1 MEEMKRTEPGNPEMI
16 SGNAASG
23 QNAAPGQDAV
33 PSQNFAAGQNQNLSR
48 NAASSPDPD
57 LSRNAASSPNAA
69 PGQNAV
75 PSQNSN
81 QNPIQVAERLFGA
94 LEYLVRNG
102 QSSLTELTQALHLN
116 KSTAHR
122 ILASLQC
129 MDYVRQ
135 DPESGRYEAT
145 FKLVDLADRLM
156 EQVDVAQMAR
166 PHLKNLAA
174 RVKETVHFVERDGS
188 EVIYIDK
195 VDPYDHSIRMTSHIG
210 SRMPFYR
217 SGVGKAMAAN
227 MSDPEIRT
235 LWENCTIERRTAY
248 TITNLD
254 EFMDE
259 IAEVRRKGYALDNE
273 ENEAGVRCIAA
284 ALSLDG
290 GSRYAFSI
298 SVPISRM
305 DNDRIRELSGIVLA
319 VKAEMDAELAGRN

>member
-1 MEEMKRTEPGNPEMI
+1 MEEMKRTEPGNSEMT
-16 SGNAASG
+16 SGNAASS
-23 QNAAPGQDAV
+23 QHAV
-33 PSQNFAAGQNQNLSR
+33 PSPNFAAGQNQNLSQ
-48 NAASSPDPD
+48 NAASSPNPD
-57 LSRNAASSPNAA
+57 LSRNAVL
-69 PGQNAV
+69 GQNL
-75 PSQNSN
+75 N

-319 VKAEMDAELAGRN
+319 VKAEMDAELAGRS

>member
-1 MEEMKRTEPGNPEMI
+1 MEEMKRTEPGNPEMT

-23 QNAAPGQDAV
+23 QNAAPGQ
-33 PSQNFAAGQNQNLSR
+33 NQDQSR
-48 NAASSPDPD
+48 NAALGQNQDQ
-57 LSRNAASSPNAA
+57 SRNAALGRNL
-69 PGQNAV
+69 
-75 PSQNSN
+75 N

-116 KSTAHR
+116 KSTTHR

-166 PHLKNLAA
+166 PHLKHLAA

-319 VKAEMDAELAGRN
+319 VKAEMDAELAGRS

>member
-1 MEEMKRTEPGNPEMI
+1 MEEMKRTEPGNSEMT
-16 SGNAASG
+16 SGNAA
-23 QNAAPGQDAV
+23 
-33 PSQNFAAGQNQNLSR
+33 PS
-48 NAASSPDPD
+48 
-57 LSRNAASSPNAA
+57 
-69 PGQNAV
+69 QNAV

-319 VKAEMDAELAGRN
+319 VKAEMDAELAGRS

>member
-1 MEEMKRTEPGNPEMI
+1 MEEMKRTKPGNPEMT

-23 QNAAPGQDAV
+23 QDAAPGQKQD
-33 PSQNFAAGQNQNLSR
+33 QSR
-48 NAASSPDPD
+48 NAA
-57 LSRNAASSPNAA
+57 LSQNQDQSRNAA
-69 PGQNAV
+69 PGQNQDQSRNAALGQDAAL
-75 PSQNSN
+75 SQNSN

-116 KSTAHR
+116 KSTTHR

-166 PHLKNLAA
+166 PHLKHLAA

-319 VKAEMDAELAGRN
+319 VKAEMDAELAGRS

>member
-1 MEEMKRTEPGNPEMI
+1 MEEMKRTEPGNSEMT
-16 SGNAASG
+16 SGNAA
-23 QNAAPGQDAV
+23 PG
-33 PSQNFAAGQNQNLSR
+33 QNFAAGQNQNLSR
-48 NAASSPDPD
+48 NAAPSPDPD
-57 LSRNAASSPNAA
+57 LSRNAVL
-69 PGQNAV
+69 G
-75 PSQNSN
+75 QNSN
-81 QNPIQVAERLFGA
+81 QNPVQVAERLFGA

-156 EQVDVAQMAR
+156 EQVDVAQMTR

-319 VKAEMDAELAGRN
+319 VKAEMDAELAGRS

>member
-1 MEEMKRTEPGNPEMI
+1 MEEMKRTEPGNPEMT

-23 QNAAPGQDAV
+23 QNAVSGQNAASSQNAAPSQNAV
-33 PSQNFAAGQNQNLSR
+33 PSQDAALSQ
-48 NAASSPDPD
+48 DPD
-57 LSRNAASSPNAA
+57 LSRNAVL
-69 PGQNAV
+69 GQN
-75 PSQNSN
+75 PN

-116 KSTAHR
+116 KSTTHR

-319 VKAEMDAELAGRN
+319 VKAEMDAELAGRS

>member
-1 MEEMKRTEPGNPEMI
+1 MEEMKRTEPGNSEMT

-23 QNAAPGQDAV
+23 QNALLSQNQDQSRNAAPGQ
-33 PSQNFAAGQNQNLSR
+33 NQDQSR

-57 LSRNAASSPNAA
+57 LSRNAVL
-69 PGQNAV
+69 GQN
-75 PSQNSN
+75 PN

-319 VKAEMDAELAGRN
+319 VKAEMDAELAGRS

>member
-1 MEEMKRTEPGNPEMI
+1 MEEMKRTEPGNPEMT

-23 QNAAPGQDAV
+23 QNAA

-319 VKAEMDAELAGRN
+319 VKAEMDAELAGRS

>member
-1 MEEMKRTEPGNPEMI
+1 MEEMKRTEPGNPEMS

-23 QNAAPGQDAV
+23 QNAAPS
-33 PSQNFAAGQNQNLSR
+33 PNFAAGQN
-48 NAASSPDPD
+48 PD
-57 LSRNAASSPNAA
+57 LSRNAVSSQNAASSPNPDLSRNAVL
-69 PGQNAV
+69 GQN
-75 PSQNSN
+75 PN

-319 VKAEMDAELAGRN
+319 VKAEMDAELAGRS

>member
-1 MEEMKRTEPGNPEMI
+1 MEEMKRTEPGNSEMI

-23 QNAAPGQDAV
+23 QNAE

-57 LSRNAASSPNAA
+57 LSRNTVL
-69 PGQNAV
+69 G
-75 PSQNSN
+75 QNSN

-319 VKAEMDAELAGRN
+319 VKAEMDAELAGRS

>member
-1 MEEMKRTEPGNPEMI
+1 MEEMKRTEPGNSEMI

-23 QNAAPGQDAV
+23 QNAA

-57 LSRNAASSPNAA
+57 LSRNAVL
-69 PGQNAV
+69 G
-75 PSQNSN
+75 QNSN

-116 KSTAHR
+116 KSTVHR

>member
-1 MEEMKRTEPGNPEMI
+1 MEEMKRTEPGNSEMT

-23 QNAAPGQDAV
+23 
-33 PSQNFAAGQNQNLSR
+33 QNFAAGQNQNLSR
-48 NAASSPDPD
+48 NAALSQDAVPSQDAALSPDPD
-57 LSRNAASSPNAA
+57 LSRNA
-69 PGQNAV
+69 V
-75 PSQNSN
+75 PSQNPN

-319 VKAEMDAELAGRN
+319 VKAEMDAELAGRS

>member
-1 MEEMKRTEPGNPEMI
+1 MEEMKRTEPGNPEMT

-23 QNAAPGQDAV
+23 Q
-33 PSQNFAAGQNQNLSR
+33 

-57 LSRNAASSPNAA
+57 LSRNVALGRNAVPSQDAASS
-69 PGQNAV
+69 QNAV
-75 PSQNSN
+75 PSQDAALSPDPDLSRNAVLGQNPN

-319 VKAEMDAELAGRN
+319 VKAEMDAELAGRS

>member
-1 MEEMKRTEPGNPEMI
+1 MEEMKRTEPGNPEMT

-23 QNAAPGQDAV
+23 QNAA

-48 NAASSPDPD
+48 NVASSPDPD
-57 LSRNAASSPNAA
+57 LSRNAVL
-69 PGQNAV
+69 GQN
-75 PSQNSN
+75 PN

-116 KSTAHR
+116 KSTTHR

-195 VDPYDHSIRMTSHIG
+195 VDPYDYSIRMTSHIG

-319 VKAEMDAELAGRN
+319 VKAEMDAELAGRS

>member
-1 MEEMKRTEPGNPEMI
+1 MEEMKRTEPGNPEMT
-16 SGNAASG
+16 SGNAVSG
-23 QNAAPGQDAV
+23 QNAA
-33 PSQNFAAGQNQNLSR
+33 L
-48 NAASSPDPD
+48 SPDPD
-57 LSRNAASSPNAA
+57 LSRNAVL
-69 PGQNAV
+69 GQN
-75 PSQNSN
+75 PN

-319 VKAEMDAELAGRN
+319 VKAEMDAELAGRS

>member
-1 MEEMKRTEPGNPEMI
+1 MEEMKRTEPGNPEMT

-23 QNAAPGQDAV
+23 
-33 PSQNFAAGQNQNLSR
+33 QNFAAGQNQNLSR
-48 NAASSPDPD
+48 NAALSPNPD
-57 LSRNAASSPNAA
+57 LSRNAVL
-69 PGQNAV
+69 G
-75 PSQNSN
+75 QNSN

-305 DNDRIRELSGIVLA
+305 DNDRIRELSRIVLA
-319 VKAEMDAELAGRN
+319 VKAEMDAELAGRS

>member
-1 MEEMKRTEPGNPEMI
+1 MEEMKRTEPGNPEMT

-23 QNAAPGQDAV
+23 QNAAPSQNAV
-33 PSQNFAAGQNQNLSR
+33 PSQDAAL
-48 NAASSPDPD
+48 SPDPD
-57 LSRNAASSPNAA
+57 LSRNAVL
-69 PGQNAV
+69 GQN
-75 PSQNSN
+75 PN

-254 EFMDE
+254 EFIDE

-319 VKAEMDAELAGRN
+319 VKAEMDAELAGRS

>member
-1 MEEMKRTEPGNPEMI
+1 MEEMKRTEPGNPEMT

-23 QNAAPGQDAV
+23 QNAA

-48 NAASSPDPD
+48 NVASSPDPD
-57 LSRNAASSPNAA
+57 LSRNAVL
-69 PGQNAV
+69 GQN
-75 PSQNSN
+75 PN

-116 KSTAHR
+116 KSTTHR

-156 EQVDVAQMAR
+156 EQADVAQMAR

-319 VKAEMDAELAGRN
+319 VKAEMDAELAGRS

>member
-1 MEEMKRTEPGNPEMI
+1 MEEMKRTEPGNPEMT

-23 QNAAPGQDAV
+23 QNAA

-48 NAASSPDPD
+48 NAAPSQDAALSPDPD
-57 LSRNAASSPNAA
+57 LSRNAVL
-69 PGQNAV
+69 GQN
-75 PSQNSN
+75 PN

-116 KSTAHR
+116 KSTTHR

-319 VKAEMDAELAGRN
+319 VKAEMDAELAGRS

>member
-1 MEEMKRTEPGNPEMI
+1 MEEMKRTEPGNPEMT

-23 QNAAPGQDAV
+23 QNAAPSPNAAPSQNAV

-57 LSRNAASSPNAA
+57 LSRNAVL
-69 PGQNAV
+69 GQN
-75 PSQNSN
+75 PN

-116 KSTAHR
+116 KSTTHR

-319 VKAEMDAELAGRN
+319 VKAEMDAELAGRS

>member
-1 MEEMKRTEPGNPEMI
+1 MEEMKRTEPGNPEMT

-23 QNAAPGQDAV
+23 QNAAPGQ
-33 PSQNFAAGQNQNLSR
+33 NQDQSR
-48 NAASSPDPD
+48 
-57 LSRNAASSPNAA
+57 NAA
-69 PGQNAV
+69 PGQNQDQSRNAALG
-75 PSQNSN
+75 QNQDQSRNAALGRNLN

-116 KSTAHR
+116 KSTTHR

-166 PHLKNLAA
+166 PHLKHLAA

-319 VKAEMDAELAGRN
+319 VKAEMDAELAGRS

>member
-1 MEEMKRTEPGNPEMI
+1 MEEMKRTEPGNSEMT
-16 SGNAASG
+16 SGNAASS
-23 QNAAPGQDAV
+23 QNAAP
-33 PSQNFAAGQNQNLSR
+33 SQ
-48 NAASSPDPD
+48 DPD
-57 LSRNAASSPNAA
+57 LSRNAVL
-69 PGQNAV
+69 GQN
-75 PSQNSN
+75 PN

-174 RVKETVHFVERDGS
+174 RVKETIHFVERDGS

-319 VKAEMDAELAGRN
+319 VKAEMDAELAGRS

>member
-135 DPESGRYEAT
+135 DPESGRYEAA

>member
-1 MEEMKRTEPGNPEMI
+1 MEEMKRTEPGNSEMT

-23 QNAAPGQDAV
+23 QNAAS
-33 PSQNFAAGQNQNLSR
+33 SQNLAAGQNQNLSR

-319 VKAEMDAELAGRN
+319 VKAEMDAELVGRS

>member
-1 MEEMKRTEPGNPEMI
+1 MEEMKRTEPGNSEMI

-319 VKAEMDAELAGRN
+319 VKAEMDAELAGRS

>member
-1 MEEMKRTEPGNPEMI
+1 MEEMKRTEPGNSEMT

-23 QNAAPGQDAV
+23 QNALL
-33 PSQNFAAGQNQNLSR
+33 SQNQDQSR
-48 NAASSPDPD
+48 
-57 LSRNAASSPNAA
+57 NAA
-69 PGQNAV
+69 PGQN
-75 PSQNSN
+75 PN

-116 KSTAHR
+116 KSTVHR

-319 VKAEMDAELAGRN
+319 VKAEMDAELAGRS

>member
-1 MEEMKRTEPGNPEMI
+1 MEEMKRTEPGNPEMT

-23 QNAAPGQDAV
+23 QNAAPG
-33 PSQNFAAGQNQNLSR
+33 QNFAAGQNQNLSR

-57 LSRNAASSPNAA
+57 LSRNTVL
-69 PGQNAV
+69 G
-75 PSQNSN
+75 QNSN

-166 PHLKNLAA
+166 PHLKHLAA
-174 RVKETVHFVERDGS
+174 KVKETVHFVERDGS

>member
-1 MEEMKRTEPGNPEMI
+1 MEEMKRTEPGNPEMT

-23 QNAAPGQDAV
+23 QNAA

-48 NAASSPDPD
+48 NVASSPDPD
-57 LSRNAASSPNAA
+57 LSRNAVL
-69 PGQNAV
+69 GQN
-75 PSQNSN
+75 PN

-116 KSTAHR
+116 KSTTHR

>member
-1 MEEMKRTEPGNPEMI
+1 MEEMKRTEPGNPEMT

-23 QNAAPGQDAV
+23 QNAAPGQNQDQSRNATL
-33 PSQNFAAGQNQNLSR
+33 GQNQDQSR
-48 NAASSPDPD
+48 NAA
-57 LSRNAASSPNAA
+57 L
-69 PGQNAV
+69 
-75 PSQNSN
+75 SQNSN

-116 KSTAHR
+116 KSTTHR

-166 PHLKNLAA
+166 PHLKHLAA

-319 VKAEMDAELAGRN
+319 VKAEMDAELAGRS

>member
-1 MEEMKRTEPGNPEMI
+1 MEEMKRTEPGNSEMT
-16 SGNAASG
+16 SGNAAPG
-23 QNAAPGQDAV
+23 QNAAPSPNAAPSQNAV

-57 LSRNAASSPNAA
+57 LSRNAVL
-69 PGQNAV
+69 GQN
-75 PSQNSN
+75 PN

-116 KSTAHR
+116 KSTTHR

-166 PHLKNLAA
+166 PHLKHLAA

-319 VKAEMDAELAGRN
+319 VKAEMDAELAGRS

>member
-1 MEEMKRTEPGNPEMI
+1 MEEMKRTEPGNSEMT
-16 SGNAASG
+16 SGNAAS
-23 QNAAPGQDAV
+23 
-33 PSQNFAAGQNQNLSR
+33 SQNFTAGQNQNLSR
-48 NAASSPDPD
+48 NAASSPNPD
-57 LSRNAASSPNAA
+57 LSRNAVL
-69 PGQNAV
+69 GQN
-75 PSQNSN
+75 PN

-319 VKAEMDAELAGRN
+319 VKAEMDAELAGRS

>member
-1 MEEMKRTEPGNPEMI
+1 MEEMKRTEPGNSEMT
-16 SGNAASG
+16 SGNTASS
-23 QNAAPGQDAV
+23 QNAA

-57 LSRNAASSPNAA
+57 LSRNGVL
-69 PGQNAV
+69 GQN
-75 PSQNSN
+75 PN

-319 VKAEMDAELAGRN
+319 VKAEMDAELAGRS

>member
-116 KSTAHR
+116 KSTTHR

-166 PHLKNLAA
+166 PHLKHLAA

>member
-1 MEEMKRTEPGNPEMI
+1 M
-16 SGNAASG
+16 
-23 QNAAPGQDAV
+23 
-33 PSQNFAAGQNQNLSR
+33 
-48 NAASSPDPD
+48 
-57 LSRNAASSPNAA
+57 
-69 PGQNAV
+69 
-75 PSQNSN
+75 
-81 QNPIQVAERLFGA
+81 
-94 LEYLVRNG
+94 RNG

-116 KSTAHR
+116 KSTTHR

-166 PHLKNLAA
+166 PHLKHLAA

-290 GSRYAFSI
+290 GARYAFSI

-319 VKAEMDAELAGRN
+319 VKAEMDAELAGRS

>member
-23 QNAAPGQDAV
+23 QNAAPSQD
-33 PSQNFAAGQNQNLSR
+33 FAAGQNQNLSR

-57 LSRNAASSPNAA
+57 LSRNAASSPDPDLSRNGVL
-69 PGQNAV
+69 GQN
-75 PSQNSN
+75 PN

-319 VKAEMDAELAGRN
+319 VKAEMDAELAGRS